1 MKVLSLVMVFF
12 LMGLGPP
19 GCMFLFVVSSL
30 SLVLYAGCIY
40 WVNRKRLARTIT
52 SESMCAT
59 PEQERA
65 LDEYL
70 SEVGQIASEMIGGT
84 GSGDAG

>member
-1 MKVLSLVMVFF
+1 
-12 LMGLGPP
+12 
-19 GCMFLFVVSSL
+19 
-30 SLVLYAGCIY
+30 
-40 WVNRKRLARTIT
+40 
-52 SESMCAT
+52 MCAT